1 MMPATEYIPGL
12 DINAVR
18 RQFPLLQRLM
28 NGKPLVF
35 LDSAASSQKPV
46 SVLEAMDRY
55 YTHTHANVHRGVYQL
70 SQEATEA
77 FEQARRSVRAF
88 INAASDK
95 EIIFTRGATESINLV
110 AASFGRQFFKPGD
123 EILLSQMEHHSNI
136 VPWQLIAGQTGAKIK
151 VAPINEAGELLLEEW
166 EKLLSD
172 RTKIVTI
179 THVSNALGSI
189 NPVEQIIAR
198 AHERGIPVLLDGAQ
212 AVPHFPVDVQ
222 ALDVDFYAF
231 SSHKMYGPT
240 GIGVLYGK
248 EKWLDAMPPY
258 QGGGEMIQTVTFEK
272 TTFNELPFK
281 FEAGTPDMA
290 GAVGLEAAIRF
301 MQNTGFDAIRRQESD
316 LMAYATEKLLN
327 IPDLRIIGNTRKK
340 TSVISFLVGNTHPY
354 DVGALLDQQGIAVRT
369 GHHCTQPLM
378 DWYGIPGT
386 VRASF
391 GVYTNREDIDR
402 LVAGVQKA
410 AKMLS

>member
-1 MMPATEYIPGL
+1 MPATEFIPGL
-12 DINAVR
+12 DTSAVR
-18 RQFPLLQRLM
+18 SQFPLLERLM
-28 NGKPLVF
+28 NGKPIVF

-46 SVLEAMDRY
+46 SVMEAMDRY

-77 FEQARRSVRAF
+77 FEQARRSVRTF

-95 EIIFTRGATESINLV
+95 EIIFTRGTTESINLV
-110 AASFGRQFFKPGD
+110 AASFGRQFFHPGD

-151 VAPINEAGELLLEEW
+151 VAPINEAGELLLDEW

-172 RTKIVTI
+172 RTKMVAI
-179 THVSNALGSI
+179 THVSNSLGAI
-189 NPVEQIIAR
+189 NPVEQIIVK

-212 AVPHFPVDVQ
+212 AVPHLQIDVQ

-301 MQNTGFDAIRRQESD
+301 MQNIGIDAIRRQESD
-316 LMAYATEKLLN
+316 LMAYTTEKLLN

-340 TSVISFLVGNTHPY
+340 TGVISFLVGNTHPY

-378 DWYGIPGT
+378 DWLGIPGT

-402 LVAGVQKA
+402 LVAGVEKA
-410 AKMLS
+410 AKMLL